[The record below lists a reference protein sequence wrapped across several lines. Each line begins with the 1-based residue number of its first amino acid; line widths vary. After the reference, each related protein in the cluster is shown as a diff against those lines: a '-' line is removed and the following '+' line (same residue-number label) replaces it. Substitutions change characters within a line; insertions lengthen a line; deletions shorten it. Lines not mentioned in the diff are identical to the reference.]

1 MLGKIDKCE
10 YLEGEEILPSDQSR
24 MVEQGKFTYS
34 SLWKPLEKQMK
45 TIEDRERKQI
55 DAAMNKN

>member
-1 MLGKIDKCE
+1 
-10 YLEGEEILPSDQSR
+10 
-24 MVEQGKFTYS
+24 MVEQGKFTNS
-34 SLWKPLEKQMK
+34 SLWKALEKQMK